1 MDKNELLD
9 KLNNAFLTIISR
21 NDKATRAIN
30 RELVE
35 RDNLTSDDIRQ
46 IVLKHDSSIRNDA
59 KIYALIAVI
68 TNIINKG
75 KDNLTLKEKRDY
87 APIIALVG
95 LYSLN
100 RPELFAKKATNI
112 VRGQK
117 LSGRMKG
124 VKKSLD
130 GYFKTN
136 ANLIA
141 EVEGDIVRTRTV
153 AKEEVYKNIKK
164 RLAADE
170 DKRAKIIK
178 NLNKSKNVERA
189 IRTEA
194 HEELERGKLTHA
206 DRFGY
211 RYKRWMTRRDDRV
224 RRTAWHNEVDGVK
237 IPVDS
242 EFRAAGLLAM
252 YPGDIRLPIGERIN
266 CRCYV
271 VYE

>member
-100 RPELFAKKATNI
+100 RPELFAKKATDI

-124 VKKSLD
+124 VK
-130 GYFKTN
+130 
-136 ANLIA
+136 
-141 EVEGDIVRTRTV
+141 
-153 AKEEVYKNIKK
+153 
-164 RLAADE
+164 
-170 DKRAKIIK
+170 
-178 NLNKSKNVERA
+178 
-189 IRTEA
+189 
-194 HEELERGKLTHA
+194 
-206 DRFGY
+206 
-211 RYKRWMTRRDDRV
+211 
-224 RRTAWHNEVDGVK
+224 
-237 IPVDS
+237 
-242 EFRAAGLLAM
+242 
-252 YPGDIRLPIGERIN
+252 
-266 CRCYV
+266 
-271 VYE
+271 